1 MLSTGASC
9 GTSSVGLRR
18 RSVTP
23 ESFPIKRGGALSLQA
38 WARLPRGWHGF
49 YKAASKPLGTSNFVI
64 FYSYIT
70 CSPLSSWK
78 GIQPN
83 GQEDALGGVWMRSPE
98 AEHPGL
104 VLSLLRTD
112 GDGG

>member
-18 RSVTP
+18 RSVSP

-49 YKAASKPLGTSNFVI
+49 YKAASKPLGTSTLSSSILTSHV
-64 FYSYIT
+64 
-70 CSPLSSWK
+70 SPLSSWK